1 MPVRLSHLLRECA
14 VGAVVRGPDRLV
26 TVQDTS
32 AWPCGPEH
40 ELRYVD
46 QVRAALG
53 IGKTLRSPPTA
64 RVEDGGVTG
73 HPVPV
78 TRFPRWTR
86 CSRCG
91 LLHHRPWK
99 GRSTARSDARF
110 RSSGAVWTC
119 AGPTAGTARRGR
131 PEQASQAPADGPAP
145 AAPDRQACGG
155 RLEQAPWVLAHEA
168 GHLAD
173 VPWHAVAHAGH
184 RHPARRQ
191 PDDGGVPDPHTGS
204 RHPAR
209 RQPDDGGAPDPYAG
223 SRHPARRQSESADA
237 DDEGGHGTPG
247 VCRADRDQPYLKI
260 VSAGRGHEVR
270 CTRCGARNRLPDRFP
285 FGHGQWCQ
293 PWFSEPP
300 PEPPA
305 EPAWVLAIN
314 DVRVHAP
321 DTVSALV
328 IPPESR
334 IRRGTVVDRLYGST
348 DKQEEVRAARSGLP
362 REAAL
367 RRIAREFGCTPAEVA
382 EAQDE
387 IDRGYP
393 LCGQSV
399 PGGGLLQGEYRALAE
414 PIPDLREDEDFVTE
428 HHGPDWRALV
438 RGLEGAAAG
447 VAGAVDRL
455 VGVERLKEVLVFR
468 GFRRLGGE
476 FVTPPDLTGESDWL
490 PALELY
496 GEGVFFTLREDRLRR
511 WEASEVLRARARM
524 FADRLAGGPAR
535 LASPPQVSP
544 RFLLLH
550 TLAHLLVRELETA
563 AGYPAASLKERIYSH
578 AGGESDQPPMA
589 GVLVYVAVPDTEGSM
604 GGLLQQAEPRR
615 FLRLLTAAVEAASW
629 CSMDPVCGERD
640 GHGPGLLNRAA
651 CHACA
656 LVPEP
661 SCAYGNVLLDRTFV
675 AGDAEGRCPPLFGG
689 RTPDGSA

>member
-1 MPVRLSHLLRECA
+1 MAEGGRRRGDAQAPILFDMFGMRLYMAAGGRRRGNVQDEWIPVRLSHLLRECA

-32 AWPCGPEH
+32 FWRCGPDREIP
-40 ELRYVD
+40 YVD

-64 RVEDGGVTG
+64 RVEDGGVAG

-78 TRFPRWTR
+78 TRFPGWTR

-99 GRSTARSDARF
+99 GRSTARSA
-110 RSSGAVWTC
+110 GAAWTC
-119 AGPTAGTARRGR
+119 AVRTDGR
-131 PEQASQAPADGPAP
+131 TDG
-145 AAPDRQACGG
+145 ACDG
-155 RLEQAPWVLAHEA
+155 RLEQVPWVLAHAA

-173 VPWHAVAHAGH
+173 VPWHGIAHAGH

-191 PDDGGVPDPHTGS
+191 S
-204 RHPAR
+204 A
-209 RQPDDGGAPDPYAG
+209 GADVSGA
-223 SRHPARRQSESADA
+223 AA
-237 DDEGGHGTPG
+237 EGGHGTPRG
-247 VCRADRDQPYLKI
+247 CRADWDQPYLKV

-270 CTRCGARNRLPDRFP
+270 CTRCRASNRLPDRFP
-285 FGHGQWCQ
+285 FGDDKWCQ

-300 PEPPA
+300 PEPLA
-305 EPAWVLAIN
+305 EPAWVLTIN

-348 DKQEEVRAARSGLP
+348 DKQAEFRAARPGLQ
-362 REAAL
+362 RKAVL
-367 RRIAREFGCTPAEVA
+367 KRIAQEFGCTQGEVA

-393 LCGQSV
+393 LYGQSV
-399 PGGGLLQGEYRALAE
+399 QSGGLLQGEYRALVE
-414 PIPDLREDEDFVTE
+414 PIPDLREDEDFVTK
-428 HHGPDWRALV
+428 HHGPAWSALV
-438 RGLEGAAAG
+438 GGLGGAAG
-447 VAGAVDRL
+447 GIAGAVDRL
-455 VGVERLKEVLVFR
+455 VSVERLKEVLVFR

-476 FVTPPDLTGESDWL
+476 TVTPPDLTDESDWL

-496 GEGVFFTLREDRLRR
+496 GEGVFFTLREEWLRR
-511 WEASEVLRARARM
+511 WEANEALLARART
-524 FADRLAGGPAR
+524 FAARLAGDPVR
-535 LASPPQVSP
+535 LLAQQPQVSP

-589 GVLVYVAVPDTEGSM
+589 GVLVYVAVPDTEGSL
-604 GGLLQQAEPRR
+604 GGLIQQAEPRR
-615 FLRLLTAAVEAASW
+615 FLRLLTAAVEAAAW
-629 CSMDPVCGERD
+629 CSMDPVCGERE
-640 GHGPGLLNRAA
+640 GHGPGLLNGAA

-675 AGDAEGRCPPLFGG
+675 AGDAEGRCPALFGV

>member
-1 MPVRLSHLLRECA
+1 MVEGDRRRGGWIPVRLSHLLRECA

-32 AWPCGPEH
+32 SWRCGPDREIP
-40 ELRYVD
+40 YVD
-46 QVRAALG
+46 QVRAAFG

-64 RVEDGGVTG
+64 RVENGGVTG

-99 GRSTARSDARF
+99 GRSKMRPA
-110 RSSGAVWTC
+110 GAAWTC
-119 AGPTAGTARRGR
+119 AVRT
-131 PEQASQAPADGPAP
+131 DGQE
-145 AAPDRQACGG
+145 DGACDG
-155 RLEQAPWVLAHEA
+155 RLEQVPWVLAHVA

-173 VPWHAVAHAGH
+173 VPWHAVAHVGN

-191 PDDGGVPDPHTGS
+191 PDD
-204 RHPAR
+204 A
-209 RQPDDGGAPDPYAG
+209 GAPDPPAG
-223 SRHPARRQSESADA
+223 SRRPGRRQSEDA
-237 DDEGGHGTPG
+237 DVSESDAESEDGPPRA
-247 VCRADRDQPYLKI
+247 CRADWDQPYLKV
-260 VSAGRGHEVR
+260 VSVGRGHEVR
-270 CTRCGARNRLPDRFP
+270 CMRCGARNRLPDRFS
-285 FGHGQWCQ
+285 FGNGEWRQ
-293 PWFSEPP
+293 PWFPEP
-300 PEPPA
+300 PEPP
-305 EPAWVLAIN
+305 EDPAWVLAIN

-334 IRRGTVVDRLYGST
+334 IRRGTVVDCLYGST
-348 DKQEEVRAARSGLP
+348 DKQAEVRAARPGLQ
-362 REAAL
+362 RKAAL
-367 RRIAREFGCTPAEVA
+367 RRIAQEFGCTPDQVS

-393 LCGQSV
+393 LYGQPL
-399 PGGGLLQGEYRALAE
+399 PGGGLPQGEYRALAE

-428 HHGPDWRALV
+428 HHGLAWSALV
-438 RGLEGAAAG
+438 RGLEGEARG

-455 VGVERLKEVLVFR
+455 VGVERLKEVLVFK

-476 FVTPPDLTGESDWL
+476 FVTPPDVTGESDWL

-496 GEGVFFTLREDRLRR
+496 GEGVFFTLREDWLRR
-511 WEASEVLRARARM
+511 WEASEVLLARAQT
-524 FADRLAGGPAR
+524 FADRLAGGPVY
-535 LASPPQVSP
+535 LASPPQASP

-550 TLAHLLVRELETA
+550 TLAHLLVRELETT

-578 AGGESDQPPMA
+578 AGGEPDQPSMA

-615 FLRLLTAAVEAASW
+615 FLRLLTAAVEAAAW
-629 CSMDPVCGERD
+629 CSMDPVCGERE

-661 SCAYGNVLLDRTFV
+661 SCAYGNMLLDRTFV
-675 AGDAEGRCPPLFGG
+675 AGDAEGGCPSLFGVRVAVSAG
-689 RTPDGSA
+689 ERGARAACTP

>member
-1 MPVRLSHLLRECA
+1 MVEGGWRRGGWIPVRLSHLLRECG

-26 TVQDTS
+26 AVQDTS
-32 AWPCGPEH
+32 FWRCGPDREIP
-40 ELRYVD
+40 YVD

-64 RVEDGGVTG
+64 RVEDGGVVG

-99 GRSTARSDARF
+99 GRSTARPD
-110 RSSGAVWTC
+110 GAAWTC
-119 AGPTAGTARRGR
+119 AGRPDGR
-131 PEQASQAPADGPAP
+131 EDG
-145 AAPDRQACGG
+145 ACDG
-155 RLEQAPWVLAHEA
+155 RLEQVPWVLAHEA

-191 PDDGGVPDPHTGS
+191 SDE
-204 RHPAR
+204 A
-209 RQPDDGGAPDPYAG
+209 GAPDPPAG
-223 SRHPARRQSESADA
+223 SRRLGRRQSEDA
-237 DDEGGHGTPG
+237 GVSESDAESGHGTPG
-247 VCRADRDQPYLKI
+247 ACRADWDQPYLKV
-260 VSAGRGHEVR
+260 VSVGRGHEVR
-270 CTRCGARNRLPDRFP
+270 CTRCGASNRLPDRFP
-285 FGHGQWCQ
+285 FPFGHGKWCQ
-293 PWFSEPP
+293 PWFSKPL
-300 PEPPA
+300 PEPPD
-305 EPAWVLAIN
+305 EQAWVLAIN

-348 DKQEEVRAARSGLP
+348 DKQAEFRAARSGLQ
-362 REAAL
+362 RKTVL
-367 RRIAREFGCTPAEVA
+367 NRIAQEFGCTLDEVA

-393 LCGQSV
+393 LYGRSF
-399 PGGGLLQGEYRALAE
+399 PGGGLLQGEYRALVE

-428 HHGPDWRALV
+428 HHGPAWSALV
-438 RGLEGAAAG
+438 GGLEGAAGAI
-447 VAGAVDRL
+447 AGAVDRL
-455 VGVERLKEVLVFR
+455 VSVKRLKEVLVFR
-468 GFRRLGGE
+468 GFRRLCGE
-476 FVTPPDLTGESDWL
+476 TVTPPDLTGRSDWL

-496 GEGVFFTLREDRLRR
+496 GEGVFFTLREEWLRR
-511 WEASEVLRARARM
+511 WEANEALRARART
-524 FADRLAGGPAR
+524 FAARLAGDPVR
-535 LASPPQVSP
+535 LLAQQPQVSP

-589 GVLVYVAVPDTEGSM
+589 GVLVYVAVPDTEGSL
-604 GGLLQQAEPRR
+604 GGLIQQAEPRR
-615 FLRLLTAAVEAASW
+615 FLRLLTAAVEAAAW
-629 CSMDPVCGERD
+629 CSMDPVCGERE
-640 GHGPGLLNRAA
+640 GHGPGLLNGAA

-675 AGDAEGRCPPLFGG
+675 AGDAEGRCPALFGM
-689 RTPDGSA
+689 RAPSGSA